1 MPVIPAHLRALP
13 LAAVLALCA
22 PAAAAGAPRAV
33 ITVGPEAQ
41 TTATDAT
48 LAFSATGRGLLP
60 WSFDCRF
67 DGGAWAR
74 CASPVT
80 LTGLVA
86 GPHGFEVRLIGLFAD
101 TTPATRAWTVIR
113 DTVVTP
119 PPLPVAPGGPPAGP
133 TGCAGAGA
141 SPRSASRERLERAT
155 LCLLNEQRTRR
166 GLAPVRRSARLSGAA
181 RRHATAMVRRQVRQ
195 PHLAVGDDDRRPDP
209 GVGLLEPTAVGGR
222 RGDRVVGPRHPRPP
236 GARTHGQ
243 PSAPPRDPDADL
255 PRCGRR
261 RCRRLASA
269 RSPAAATRW
278 SPSATSAAAAQPAR
292 APAGDG
298 RQGVTLSCG
307 ANAMTL
313 VLGA

>member
-1 MPVIPAHLRALP
+1 MPVIRAHLGALP

-33 ITVGPEAQ
+33 ITAGPEAQ

-48 LAFSATGRGLLP
+48 LAFGATGRGLLP

-86 GPHGFEVRLIGLFAD
+86 GPHGFDVRLVGLFAD
-101 TTPATRAWTVIR
+101 PTPATRAWTIVR

-119 PPLPVAPGGPPAGP
+119 PPLPVPPAGPPAGP

-166 GLAPVRRSARLSGAA
+166 GLAPLRRSARLSGAA
-181 RRHATAMVRRQVRQ
+181 RRHATAMVRGKFVSHTSPSGTTIADRIRGSGYLTRRPWAVGEVIAWSARATPARQVRALMASP
-195 PHLAVGDDDRRPDP
+195 PHRRVILTPTYLDA
-209 GVGLLEPTAVGGR
+209 GVGVAAGSPRRGVGGR
-222 RGDRVVGPRHPRPP
+222 DAMVTVGNFGRRGPRVPQPP
-236 GARTHGQ
+236 G
-243 PSAPPRDPDADL
+243 
-255 PRCGRR
+255 GR
-261 RCRRLASA
+261 
-269 RSPAAATRW
+269 
-278 SPSATSAAAAQPAR
+278 
-292 APAGDG
+292 
-298 RQGVTLSCG
+298 
-307 ANAMTL
+307 
-313 VLGA
+313 